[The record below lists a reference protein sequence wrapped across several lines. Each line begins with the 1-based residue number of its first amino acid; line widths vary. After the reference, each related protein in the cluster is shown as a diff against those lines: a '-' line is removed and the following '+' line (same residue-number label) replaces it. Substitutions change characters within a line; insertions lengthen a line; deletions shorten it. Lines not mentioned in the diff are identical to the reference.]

1 MKKFSIAFLI
11 LIPLLCMGQYNDGLF
26 HPFYFGR
33 TPNARAEAMG
43 KAFASIDGDLNATFY
58 NPAGLSN
65 ITGLE
70 VTGGYASPF
79 GSLYDSYF
87 FQGGA
92 GYHLNQFLQFSVS
105 SVQFRIDNVIFRD
118 IEGNIIDEKNMS
130 IKNYTLTL
138 ASEPMERLYV
148 GLNMN
153 YFLCDLAFDNP
164 LKTVYFDLGLI
175 RKFILSENMANKH
188 SASLAVSVCNLNS
201 AKASGKA
208 INDIDLDES
217 LPIIA
222 RYGAN
227 YQFSLD
233 KKMLLTNLTTIG
245 FLAQAEYQDLWNSG
259 YHSSMRYGGEIRLL
273 EILALRAGYYTEHID
288 DYGYPEVNKNKI
300 EDFTYGFGVQV
311 PLDKL
316 TNIPLRVNFDFAS
329 FPQTTYSH
337 NISDSEWDNFTAYNL
352 KVNWIINRPNN
363 EFTEQIN

>member
-1 MKKFSIAFLI
+1 MKNFLIAFLI
-11 LIPLLCMGQYNDGLF
+11 LIPLLSAGQYNDGLF
-26 HPFYFGR
+26 QSFYFGR
-33 TPNARAEAMG
+33 VPNARAEAMG
-43 KAFASIDGDLNATFY
+43 KAFVSIDGDLNATFY

-65 ITGLE
+65 ISGLE
-70 VTGGYASPF
+70 VTGGYASPY
-79 GSLYDSYF
+79 GSSDDSYY
-87 FQGGA
+87 FQAGA
-92 GYHLNQFLQFSVS
+92 GYRINQYLQFAVS
-105 SVQFRIDNVIFRD
+105 SVQYRIDNVIFTD
-118 IEGNIIDEKNMS
+118 IEGNFLYEKNMS

-138 ASEPMERLYV
+138 ASEPLERLYV

-153 YFLCDLAFDNP
+153 YFLCDLAFDDP
-164 LKTVYFDLGLI
+164 LKTMYFDMGLI
-175 RKFILSENMANKH
+175 RKFILSENKASKH
-188 SASLAVSVCNLNS
+188 SASLAVSVSNLNS
-201 AKASGKA
+201 AKASGQ
-208 INDIDLDES
+208 IFDDIDLDEP

-233 KKMLLTNLTTIG
+233 KNMLLPNLTTLEFI
-245 FLAQAEYQDLWNSG
+245 AQAEYQDLWNSG

-352 KVNWIINRPNN
+352 KVNWIINRPNT
-363 EFTEQIN
+363 ESTEQIN